1 MSSMK
6 RKFYERVSQACDM
19 CRRKKMKCNQK
30 LPCQTCKDRDFHCV
44 YSDRK
49 SRRTNSSR
57 RLGDAYR
64 LNEPPPA
71 DIRSQ
76 DRSEGARP
84 SENAHGVVQKSMIIA
99 PSDIREVQQEVV
111 EGKNAHTTGTE
122 FYGNS
127 SNFALLSQLFATARK
142 ISGDHPDIPTN
153 TVQTPLSIVDM
164 LYDDQSSIPDSAPP
178 APVTAAGR
186 TSQLPKASEVMPI
199 GKESPPTMRPTGLG
213 RDITAGLGQSGVWDC
228 FIGSPMRLEM
238 EYVNLFFDNIH
249 NSLPFL
255 ERKHFIER
263 CEEEIWVRSTVKQLR
278 RDKMHLF
285 ALYNAVLAVVALTA
299 GPDVFLSLRTELEVS
314 LTERSASRPP
324 RNAPSS
330 IFLSKIYFR
339 RARQLL
345 GDIFEVCS
353 IDSAQALLLLS
364 IYSQHALKPH
374 ACYMYSGM
382 AVRTA
387 LAIGIS
393 SEDRHYSDHDNLARA
408 RTWWAIYYQDV
419 EASCL
424 SGRSST
430 LAGPN
435 EYGPSD
441 TSRMSAEFAP
451 STSQNHPNVH
461 ENEGALVTVL
471 ADLSVILQRASKR
484 LYHSSGALSPESKP
498 QLATTLDQDLLCW
511 KLHLP
516 TYLNL
521 DLDTFTENE
530 WVSKQKLIL
539 QLRFHHARMFI
550 HRPHLSIA
558 SSDLQVDHIHICLEA
573 AQKTI
578 ALTYDAYQ
586 HRHYFRTW
594 WYNTF
599 YVLYASLI
607 ILHTILLGYSQPSRE
622 TLIQDVQKA
631 VKILES
637 MKTLKV
643 AQRCADVVTEILH
656 VCKFFVERGQREH
669 QAQTIP
675 MGQAIGTHHQRF
687 PIHESSSRRETLP
700 QMPNYNQEE
709 VVHLD
714 SPYANLF
721 SSHDDLLTFLGDP
734 APLECFAL
742 GVGSSSPMDFDYS
755 TSVEGCRGNAYV

>member
-30 LPCQTCKDRDFHCV
+30 LPCQTCKDRGFHCV
-44 YSDRK
+44 YSERK

-57 RLGDAYR
+57 PLGDACR
-64 LNEPPPA
+64 LDEPPPA
-71 DIRSQ
+71 DIRSH

-84 SENAHGVVQKSMIIA
+84 SEIASDAVQTSARIT
-99 PSDIREVQQEVV
+99 PSNIREVNQEGV
-111 EGKNAHTTGTE
+111 EGKNTHTTGTE

-142 ISGDHPDIPTN
+142 LSGDYVDMPRN
-153 TVQTPLSIVDM
+153 AVQTPLSVVDM
-164 LYDDQSSIPDSAPP
+164 LYDDQSTIPDSAPP

-186 TSQLPKASEVMPI
+186 TSQLPKAPEAVSI
-199 GKESPPTMRPTGLG
+199 GKESPPVTKSTGTG
-213 RDITAGLGQSGVWDC
+213 RDVTVGLGQSGVWDC

-255 ERKHFIER
+255 ERKSFIQR
-263 CEEEIWVRSTVKQLR
+263 CEQDVWVQSTVKQLR
-278 RDKMHLF
+278 RDQMHLF

-299 GPDVFLSLRTELEVS
+299 SPDAFLSLRTELEVS
-314 LTERSASRPP
+314 LTERSATRPP
-324 RNAPSS
+324 RDIPSS

-345 GDIFEVCS
+345 GDVFEVCS
-353 IDSAQALLLLS
+353 IESAQALLLLS
-364 IYSQHALKPH
+364 IYCQHAPKPH

-393 SEDRHYSDHDNLARA
+393 RDDRSHSDYHNLARA

-424 SGRSST
+424 SRRSST

-435 EYGPSD
+435 EYGLSYN
-441 TSRMSAEFAP
+441 RMSGELAS
-451 STSQNHPNVH
+451 STSQNHPGGDGS
-461 ENEGALVTVL
+461 EGALVTVL
-471 ADLSVILQRASKR
+471 ADLSAILQCASKR
-484 LYHSSGALSPESKP
+484 LYHSSSALSPERMS

-516 TYLNL
+516 KHLDL

-539 QLRFHHARMFI
+539 QLRFHHAQMFI
-550 HRPHLSIA
+550 HRPYLSIA
-558 SSDLQVDHIHICLEA
+558 SSDIQVDHRHICLEA

-578 ALTYDAYQ
+578 TLAYDAYQ

-607 ILHTILLGYSQPSRE
+607 ILHTILLGYSQPSVE
-622 TLIQDVQKA
+622 TRIQDVQKA

-643 AQRCADVVTEILH
+643 AQRCADVITEILH
-656 VCKFFVERGQREH
+656 VCKFSLERATREH
-669 QAQTIP
+669 EAPNIP
-675 MGQAIGTHHQRF
+675 IGWATGTHHSRV
-687 PIHESSSRRETLP
+687 PISEGSLRREALS
-700 QMPNYNQEE
+700 QMPNPDQE
-709 VVHLD
+709 VMHLD
-714 SPYANLF
+714 SACTNVF
-721 SSHDDLLTFLGDP
+721 STHDDLLTFLGDP

-742 GVGSSSPMDFDYS
+742 GVGSCSPMDFDYS
-755 TSVEGCRGNAYV
+755 AVSM

>member
-6 RKFYERVSQACDM
+6 RKFYERASQACDM

-57 RLGDAYR
+57 PLGDTCR
-64 LNEPPPA
+64 LNEPPRA
-71 DIRSQ
+71 DIRSHES
-76 DRSEGARP
+76 SESAGPRETDHVP
-84 SENAHGVVQKSMIIA
+84 VQTSMIVT
-99 PSDIREVQQEVV
+99 PSDIREVDKEVV
-111 EGKNAHTTGTE
+111 EGRNTHTTGTE
-122 FYGNS
+122 FYGKS
-127 SNFALLSQLFATARK
+127 SNFALLSQLFATARRL
-142 ISGDHPDIPTN
+142 SEDHPDMPRN
-153 TVQTPLSIVDM
+153 AVQTPLSIVDM
-164 LYDDQSSIPDSAPP
+164 LYDDQSTIPDSAPP

-186 TSQLPKASEVMPI
+186 TSQLHKAPEVASI
-199 GKESPPTMRPTGLG
+199 GKHMPTTSQPGGMG
-213 RDITAGLGQSGVWDC
+213 RDIMVELGQSGVWDC

-255 ERKHFIER
+255 DRQHFTGR
-263 CEEEIWVRSTVKQLR
+263 CEQEIWVKSAIKQLR
-278 RDKMHLF
+278 RDQMHFF

-299 GPDVFLSLRTELEVS
+299 SADAFLSLRTELEIS
-314 LTERSASRPP
+314 LTERPSSRPP
-324 RNAPSS
+324 RNIPSS

-353 IDSAQALLLLS
+353 IESAQALLLLS
-364 IYSQHALKPH
+364 IYCQHALKPH

-393 SEDRHYSDHDNLARA
+393 SNDPYHSNRHNIARA
-408 RTWWAIYYQDV
+408 CTWRGIYYQDI

-430 LAGPN
+430 LAEPS
-435 EYGPSD
+435 EYVPSS
-441 TSRMSAEFAP
+441 SRILEELAP
-451 STSQNHPNVH
+451 SSLNNPNVQGT
-461 ENEGALVTVL
+461 EDALVTVL

-484 LYHSSGALSPESKP
+484 LYHFSNALSPQDKSD
-498 QLATTLDQDLLCW
+498 LASNLDQDLFRW

-516 TYLNL
+516 KHLHL
-521 DLDTFTENE
+521 DLDTFTETE
-530 WVSKQKLIL
+530 WASKQKLTL

-550 HRPHLSIA
+550 HRSHLSVA
-558 SSDLQVDHIHICLEA
+558 SSDLEVDHMHICLEA

-578 ALTYDAYQ
+578 ALAYDAYQ

-599 YVLYASLI
+599 YVLHASLI
-607 ILHTILLGYSQPSRE
+607 ILHIILIGYPQPSVD
-622 TLIQDVQKA
+622 TLIRDVQKA
-631 VKILES
+631 VKILDF

-643 AQRCADVVTEILH
+643 AQRCADVITQILH
-656 VCKFFVERGQREH
+656 VCKFVVERGRREH
-669 QAQTIP
+669 QVQNIP
-675 MGQAIGTHHQRF
+675 LGRATEAHSSRF
-687 PIHESSSRRETLP
+687 PMRESSLRRETLS
-700 QMPNYNQEE
+700 QMPNPNHEE
-709 VVHLD
+709 VVRFD
-714 SPYANLF
+714 SLHTSLF
-721 SSHDDLLTFLGDP
+721 STHDDLLAFLGDP

-742 GVGSSSPMDFDYS
+742 GLGSSSPMDFDCS
-755 TSVEGCRGNAYV
+755 VSVEGYRDNTYV

>member
-6 RKFYERVSQACDM
+6 RKFYERASQACDM
-19 CRRKKMKCNQK
+19 CRRKKMKCNQR

-44 YSDRK
+44 YSDRR

-57 RLGDAYR
+57 PLGDTCR
-64 LNEPPPA
+64 LNEPPRA
-71 DIRSQ
+71 DIRSHE
-76 DRSEGARP
+76 SPETARP
-84 SENAHGVVQKSMIIA
+84 SEIDHQAVPISMTIT
-99 PSDIREVQQEVV
+99 PSAIREVNREVV
-111 EGKNAHTTGTE
+111 EGKNAQTTGTE
-122 FYGNS
+122 FYGSS

-142 ISGDHPDIPTN
+142 LSEDHPDMPRN
-153 TVQTPLSIVDM
+153 AVQTPISIVDM
-164 LYDDQSSIPDSAPP
+164 LYDDQSTIPDSAPP

-186 TSQLPKASEVMPI
+186 TSQLHKVPEASCIGNPI
-199 GKESPPTMRPTGLG
+199 PTASQRAGMGL
-213 RDITAGLGQSGVWDC
+213 DIMAQLGQSGVWDC

-255 ERKHFIER
+255 DRELFTGR
-263 CEEEIWVRSTVKQLR
+263 CEQEIWVKSAVKKLR
-278 RDKMHLF
+278 RDQMHFF

-299 GPDVFLSLRTELEVS
+299 SADAFLSLRTELEIS
-314 LTERSASRPP
+314 STECSSSRTP
-324 RNAPSS
+324 RNVPSS
-330 IFLSKIYFR
+330 IFLSKMYFR

-353 IDSAQALLLLS
+353 IESAQALLLLS
-364 IYSQHALKPH
+364 IYCQHALKPH

-393 SEDRHYSDHDNLARA
+393 STDRYSSDRHNIARA
-408 RTWWAIYYQDV
+408 RTWWGIYYQDI

-430 LAGPN
+430 LAEPS
-435 EYGPSD
+435 EYVPSN
-441 TSRMSAEFAP
+441 SHMSVEGAP
-451 STSQNHPNVH
+451 SSLNNPDVQGT
-461 ENEGALVTVL
+461 EDALVTVL

-484 LYHSSGALSPESKP
+484 LYHSSNARSPEDKSD
-498 QLATTLDQDLLCW
+498 LATKLDQDLLRW

-516 TYLNL
+516 RHLNL
-521 DLDTFTENE
+521 DLDTFTETE
-530 WVSKQKLIL
+530 WASKQKLTL

-550 HRPHLSIA
+550 HRSHLSVA
-558 SSDLQVDHIHICLEA
+558 SSDLEVDHMHICLEA

-578 ALTYDAYQ
+578 ALAYDAYQ

-607 ILHTILLGYSQPSRE
+607 ILHTILIGYPQPSVD
-622 TLIQDVQKA
+622 TLIRDVQKA
-631 VKILES
+631 VKILDC

-643 AQRCADVVTEILH
+643 AQRCADVITQILH
-656 VCKFFVERGQREH
+656 VCKFVVERGRREH
-669 QAQTIP
+669 QVQNIP
-675 MGQAIGTHHQRF
+675 LGRATEAHSSRF
-687 PIHESSSRRETLP
+687 PMRESSLRRETLS
-700 QMPNYNQEE
+700 QMPNPNHEE
-709 VVHLD
+709 VVRFD
-714 SPYANLF
+714 SPHTSLF
-721 SSHDDLLTFLGDP
+721 STHDDLLAFLGDP

-742 GVGSSSPMDFDYS
+742 GLGSSSPMDFDCS
-755 TSVEGCRGNAYV
+755 VSVEGYRDDTYV

>member
-44 YSDRK
+44 YSERK
-49 SRRTNSSR
+49 PRRTNSSR
-57 RLGDAYR
+57 PLDDTSRV
-64 LNEPPPA
+64 NEPPRP
-71 DIRSQ
+71 DIRSH
-76 DRSEGARP
+76 DGSEGARASETDHGAAQTSTIIP
-84 SENAHGVVQKSMIIA
+84 S
-99 PSDIREVQQEVV
+99 SDLREVHQEVV

-142 ISGDHPDIPTN
+142 LSGAHPDMPIT

-164 LYDDQSSIPDSAPP
+164 LYDDQSAIPDSAPP

-186 TSQLPKASEVMPI
+186 TSQLPKASEAVSI
-199 GKESPPTMRPTGLG
+199 GKELPPTTRPIGTG
-213 RDITAGLGQSGVWDC
+213 RDNMVGLGQPGVWDC

-255 ERKHFIER
+255 EKKHFTGR
-263 CEEEIWVRSTVKQLR
+263 CEQEIWVKSTVKQLR
-278 RDKMHLF
+278 RDQMHFF

-299 GPDVFLSLRTELEVS
+299 SADALLSLRNELEIS
-314 LTERSASRPP
+314 LTERSSSRPP

-345 GDIFEVCS
+345 GDLFEVCS
-353 IDSAQALLLLS
+353 IESAQALLLLS
-364 IYSQHALKPH
+364 MYCQHALKPH

-393 SEDRHYSDHDNLARA
+393 SNDRHHSDQHNLARA
-408 RTWWAIYYQDV
+408 RTWWAIYYQDI

-430 LAGPN
+430 LAEPS
-435 EYGPSD
+435 EYGPSY
-441 TSRMSAEFAP
+441 SRMSGELSP
-451 STSQNHPNVH
+451 SSQSYLGMQGS
-461 ENEGALVTVL
+461 EDALVTVL

-484 LYHSSGALSPESKP
+484 LYHSSNTLSPENKS
-498 QLATTLDQDLLCW
+498 QLATTLDQELLCW

-516 TYLNL
+516 THLNL
-521 DLDTFTENE
+521 DLETFTEAE
-530 WVSKQKLIL
+530 WVSKQKLTL

-550 HRPHLSIA
+550 HRPHLPVA
-558 SSDLQVDHIHICLEA
+558 SGDLQVDHLQICLEA

-578 ALTYDAYQ
+578 TLAYDAYQ

-607 ILHTILLGYSQPSRE
+607 ILHIILLGYPQPSVDI
-622 TLIQDVQKA
+622 LIQDVHKA
-631 VKILES
+631 LRILDS

-643 AQRCADVVTEILH
+643 SQRCADVITEILQ
-656 VCKFFVERGQREH
+656 VSRFFVERRRGEH
-669 QAQTIP
+669 QAHSIP
-675 MGQAIGTHHQRF
+675 LSRATETHNPRF
-687 PIHESSSRRETLP
+687 PMHEGSLRREE
-700 QMPNYNQEE
+700 QSQIPNPNHEE

-714 SPYANLF
+714 SSHTNFL
-721 SSHDDLLTFLGDP
+721 STHDDLLTLLGDP
-734 APLECFAL
+734 APLESFAL
-742 GVGSSSPMDFDYS
+742 GLGSSSPVDFDYS
-755 TSVEGCRGNAYV
+755 VSVEDYLGNAYG

>member
-30 LPCQTCKDRDFHCV
+30 LPCQTCKDRGFHCV
-44 YSDRK
+44 YSERK

-57 RLGDAYR
+57 PVGGACRVDESPL
-64 LNEPPPA
+64 A
-71 DIRSQ
+71 DIRSH

-84 SENAHGVVQKSMIIA
+84 SEIAYDAVQTSMRIT
-99 PSDIREVQQEVV
+99 PSDIREVNHEGV

-142 ISGDHPDIPTN
+142 LSGDY
-153 TVQTPLSIVDM
+153 LDM
-164 LYDDQSSIPDSAPP
+164 PRIHHPDSAPP

-186 TSQLPKASEVMPI
+186 TSQLPKAPDAVSI
-199 GKESPPTMRPTGLG
+199 GKESPPATKSTGMG
-213 RDITAGLGQSGVWDC
+213 RDVTVGLGQSGVWDC

-238 EYVNLFFDNIH
+238 EYVDLFFDNIH

-255 ERKHFIER
+255 ERKSFIER
-263 CEEEIWVRSTVKQLR
+263 CEQEVWVRSTVKQLR
-278 RDKMHLF
+278 RDQMHLF
-285 ALYNAVLAVVALTA
+285 ALYNAVLAVVSLTA
-299 GPDVFLSLRTELEVS
+299 SPDAFLSLRTELEVS
-314 LTERSASRPP
+314 LTERSASKPP
-324 RNAPSS
+324 REIPSS

-353 IDSAQALLLLS
+353 IESAQALLLLS
-364 IYSQHALKPH
+364 IYCQHALKPH

-393 SEDRHYSDHDNLARA
+393 RHDRSHSDHHNLARA

-435 EYGPSD
+435 EYGPSY
-441 TSRMSAEFAP
+441 SRMSGELAP
-451 STSQNHPNVH
+451 SASQNHPDGDGS
-461 ENEGALVTVL
+461 EGALVTVL
-471 ADLSVILQRASKR
+471 ADLSAILQRASKR
-484 LYHSSGALSPESKP
+484 LYHSSSALSPERMS

-516 TYLNL
+516 KHLNF

-539 QLRFHHARMFI
+539 QLRFHHARIFI
-550 HRPHLSIA
+550 HRPYLSIA
-558 SSDLQVDHIHICLEA
+558 SSDIQVDHRHICLEA

-578 ALTYDAYQ
+578 ALAYDAYQ

-607 ILHTILLGYSQPSRE
+607 ILRTILLGYSQSSIE
-622 TLIQDVQKA
+622 TCIQNVQKA

-643 AQRCADVVTEILH
+643 AQRCADVITEILH
-656 VCKFFVERGQREH
+656 VWKFSLERATREH
-669 QAQTIP
+669 EAPNIP
-675 MGQAIGTHHQRF
+675 IGWATATRHSRV
-687 PIHESSSRRETLP
+687 PISEGSLRREALS
-700 QMPNYNQEE
+700 QMPNPDQE
-709 VVHLD
+709 VVYLD
-714 SPYANLF
+714 SACTNLF
-721 SSHDDLLTFLGDP
+721 STHDDLLTFLGDP

-742 GVGSSSPMDFDYS
+742 GVGSCSPMDFDYS
-755 TSVEGCRGNAYV
+755 ASVEGYRGNASM

>member
-30 LPCQTCKDRDFHCV
+30 LPCQTCKDRGFHCV
-44 YSDRK
+44 YSERK

-57 RLGDAYR
+57 L
-64 LNEPPPA
+64 LNDGSRMNEQRRS
-71 DIRSQ
+71 DIRSH
-76 DRSEGARP
+76 DGPDGVRRSETDHEEAQT
-84 SENAHGVVQKSMIIA
+84 STMI
-99 PSDIREVQQEVV
+99 PLSDLREVHQEVV
-111 EGKNAHTTGTE
+111 QGTNAHTTGTE

-127 SNFALLSQLFATARK
+127 SNFALLSQLFSTARK
-142 ISGDHPDIPTN
+142 LSGDHPDMPMA

-164 LYDDQSSIPDSAPP
+164 LYDDQSAIPDSAPP

-186 TSQLPKASEVMPI
+186 TSQLPKASQAVSI
-199 GKESPPTMRPTGLG
+199 GKELPPTTRPTGTG
-213 RDITAGLGQSGVWDC
+213 RDHLVGQGQPGVWDC
-228 FIGSPMRLEM
+228 FVGSPMRLEM
-238 EYVNLFFDNIH
+238 EYVNLFFENIH

-255 ERKHFIER
+255 DKKHFTGR
-263 CEEEIWVRSTVKQLR
+263 CEQEIWVKSTFKKLR
-278 RDKMHLF
+278 RDQMHFF

-299 GPDVFLSLRTELEVS
+299 SADAFLSLRTELEIS
-314 LTERSASRPP
+314 LTEHSPSRPP

-330 IFLSKIYFR
+330 VFLSKIYFR

-345 GDIFEVCS
+345 GDLFEVCS
-353 IDSAQALLLLS
+353 MESAQALLLLS
-364 IYSQHALKPH
+364 MYCQYALKPH

-387 LAIGIS
+387 LAIGIAS
-393 SEDRHYSDHDNLARA
+393 NDRYHSDQHNLNRA
-408 RTWWAIYYQDV
+408 RTWWAIYYQDI

-430 LAGPN
+430 LAEPS
-435 EYGPSD
+435 EYGPSY
-441 TSRMSAEFAP
+441 SHMSGEPA
-451 STSQNHPNVH
+451 SSSQNHLGVQGGENVI
-461 ENEGALVTVL
+461 VTVL

-484 LYHSSGALSPESKP
+484 LYHSSNTLSPENKS
-498 QLATTLDQDLLCW
+498 QLATTLDQELLCW

-516 TYLNL
+516 MHLNL
-521 DLDTFTENE
+521 DLDTFTEAE

-539 QLRFHHARMFI
+539 QLRYHHVRMFI
-550 HRPHLSIA
+550 HRPHLSMV
-558 SSDLQVDHIHICLEA
+558 SNDLQVDHMQICLEA

-578 ALTYDAYQ
+578 TLAYDAYQ

-599 YVLYASLI
+599 YVLYATLI
-607 ILHTILLGYSQPSRE
+607 ILHTILLGYPQPSVD
-622 TLIQDVQKA
+622 TLIQDVHKA
-631 VKILES
+631 LKILDS

-643 AQRCADVVTEILH
+643 AQRCADVITEILQ
-656 VCKFFVERGQREH
+656 VCRFFVERRRGEH
-669 QAQTIP
+669 QAPNIP
-675 MGQAIGTHHQRF
+675 LSRATETHHQRS
-687 PIHESSSRRETLP
+687 PLHEGNLRREA
-700 QMPNYNQEE
+700 QSQIQNPNHEE

-714 SPYANLF
+714 SSHTNPF
-721 SSHDDLLTFLGDP
+721 STHDDLLTLLGDP

-742 GVGSSSPMDFDYS
+742 GLGSSSPVDFDYS
-755 TSVEGCRGNAYV
+755 ASVEDYLGNAYG